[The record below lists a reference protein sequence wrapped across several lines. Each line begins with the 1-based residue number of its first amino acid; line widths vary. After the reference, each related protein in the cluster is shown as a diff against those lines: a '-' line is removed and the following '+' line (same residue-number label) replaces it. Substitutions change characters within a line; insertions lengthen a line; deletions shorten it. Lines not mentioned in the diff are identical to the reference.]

1 MALRSSELPMPR
13 KHTMPPFLA
22 GVTTEDAYEHWLG
35 RKASAHVKRD
45 RARGRTGDWVTRSLY
60 KEAIHAAV
68 VLSGGRDAYTG
79 EELDWHLISKY
90 DNDESKLGRHAYKA
104 QFALLPSVDHLDAGA
119 SEASFRIC
127 AWRTND
133 AKNDLTTADFVELCR
148 RVIAHADTGEG
159 TSRGS

>member
-1 MALRSSELPMPR
+1 MIPRPPEQETSSLPV

-22 GVTTEDAYEHWLG
+22 GKTTAEAYEHWLG

-45 RARGRTGDWVTRSLY
+45 RGRNHHPDVAKRSQY

-68 VLSGGRDAYTG
+68 VLSGGLDAYTG
-79 EELDWHLISKY
+79 EQLDWRLISTY
-90 DNDESKLGRHAYKA
+90 DNDESKLGRYGYKA
-104 QFALLPSVDHLDAGA
+104 RFALLPTVDHIDAGA

-133 AKNDLTTADFVELCR
+133 AKNDLSPAEFVELCR
-148 RVIAHADTGEG
+148 RVVAFADAPKP
-159 TSRGS
+159 